1 VSGLLKFLSIR
12 ILLALSTI
20 FAGAVI
26 VFVTMKAAHGDP
38 AAFVLGDFAT
48 PAAVATFRAEHHLDE
63 PLLVQLWSWL
73 ARMVRGDFGHS
84 LSLYPGRDIG
94 ALLLERVPA
103 TVFVCGFAL
112 VISIVLSLVLGS
124 IAALRHG
131 RPVDTG
137 ITAISVFGISM
148 PDFWLGYVLV
158 LIFALQV
165 RWFPAYGFVSPTES
179 ISQAFVT
186 ATLPAIAIAA
196 PITGSFVRVLRVSLL
211 ETADRDYV
219 RAGNALGLSP
229 GFVFIHYVLRNALIP
244 FVTMV
249 GLQVRFL
256 LGGVVVIERIFGV
269 PGIGSLMVDAT
280 FARDYLVVEACTVTF
295 LIVVIGANLLTDV
308 VCALLDPR
316 RAR

>member
-1 VSGLLKFLSIR
+1 VGGLIKFLAMRVFLS
-12 ILLALSTI
+12 LATI
-20 FAGAVI
+20 FAGAFI
-26 VFVTMKAAHGDP
+26 VFITMKAAPGDP

-48 PAAVATFRAEHHLDE
+48 PAAVAKFRSEHHLDE
-63 PLLVQLWSWL
+63 PLLAQLWSWL
-73 ARMVRGDFGHS
+73 AGMVHGDFGLS
-84 LSLYPGRDIG
+84 LSLYPGREIG

-103 TVFVCGFAL
+103 TVFVCGYAL
-112 VISIVLSLVLGS
+112 VISIIVSLVLGS

-148 PDFWLGYVLV
+148 PDFWLGYILV
-158 LIFALQV
+158 LLFALEIG
-165 RWFPAYGFVSPTES
+165 WFPAYGFVSPASS
-179 ISQAFVT
+179 ISQAFLT

-196 PITGSFVRVLRVSLL
+196 PIAGSFVRVLRVSLL

-219 RAGNALGLSP
+219 RAGNALGLNA
-229 GFVFIHYVLRNALIP
+229 GFVFVHYVLRNALIP

-295 LIVVIGANLLTDV
+295 LIVVIAANLLTDIA
-308 VCALLDPR
+308 CTLLDPR